1 MPGYTSSPP
10 ARGCSATRPSCGSRP
25 SVVPASAGVFP
36 ARRFPHCQLAGR
48 PRQRGGVP
56 GPLDEGLDVLCRP
69 RQRGGVPGFGGSVYS
84 VNMSS
89 PPARGCSP
97 AAMARVLGSR
107 VVPASAGVL
116 PAPRSEPPTCARR
129 PRQRG
134 GVPKSETFRAI
145 VDASSPPARGCSGH
159 PSRHP
164 TRQSVVPASAGVFP
178 HERYQDQA
186 EGRRPRQRG
195 GVPVLRL
202 GRHLVPVSSPPARG
216 CSLRR
221 IVDLIAAKVVP
232 ASAGV
237 FRSMSQSRRR
247 R

>member
-107 VVPASAGVL
+107 VVPASAGVF
-116 PAPRSEPPTCARR
+116 PTPRSSPPTCARR

-134 GVPKSETFRAI
+134 GVPRAT
-145 VDASSPPARGCSGH
+145 DAHRSRPESSPPARGCSEVRDV
-159 PSRHP
+159 PRH
-164 TRQSVVPASAGVFP
+164 RGRVVPASAGVFRASLAAS
-178 HERYQDQA
+178 HA
-186 EGRRPRQRG
+186 AVRRPRQRG
-195 GVPVLRL
+195 GVP
-202 GRHLVPVSSPPARG
+202 S
-216 CSLRR
+216 
-221 IVDLIAAKVVP
+221 
-232 ASAGV
+232 
-237 FRSMSQSRRR
+237 
-247 R
+247 